1 MANKSN
7 VKISDLSE
15 ELLAPY
21 KNAKAKAKADNVY
34 KDWNFASNG
43 LSQDAISKSTMAAA
57 AAGAVNG
64 LTGAYRKPSN
74 SIANSASSPNPNPSV
89 YPTGEQVQSAMREYA
104 VLRNQ
109 PKYDFTPSEYQL
121 KYGETIENL
130 LKQLNDRNNAGF
142 SYDPSSDP
150 TLREYF
156 KQYDLQADAA
166 IDKSIGTYAPAGGG
180 MSSTALALA
189 NEAAAAYEAKKN
201 ALVPE
206 FYNAAYNKY
215 LNQNATLADL
225 ANSYLAL
232 ENNNYNIWANNE
244 ERRQAAASQKYEQDY
259 QKWLQDLDS
268 IGYTVNEAGQAVKGD
283 SEKEDLNSLDIKEKW
298 QTSFDNWLD
307 YYREAG
313 YDEES
318 IELATQMANAEI
330 QNRYGISLFG
340 TDGKDDSKQNPLS
353 DFYNNLEHLT
363 GLDINQPSSN
373 SPQDDRNTSQLESD
387 AVIDEMLDSIYSG
400 TNIEDFKKNLSD
412 DENTRL
418 GYLNSLVSVA
428 QEDGRSD
435 VFSSFLRDQYSL
447 SNVVTGGLGYV
458 FPTLEAGYDGIGTIF
473 NLGMLNA
480 KYTKTDFKNYFK
492 ISGYSDSKAEEMA
505 SNVSKRYQEIDKNRS
520 QYGTQYTADAIALA
534 IKEELEKNPI

>member
-1 MANKSN
+1 MANNKLSKKAMTGLARGVSSN
-7 VKISDLSE
+7 EALDKV
-15 ELLAPY
+15 
-21 KNAKAKAKADNVY
+21 
-34 KDWNFASNG
+34 
-43 LSQDAISKSTMAAA
+43 AA
-57 AAGAVNG
+57 AAGAAKGVSSFG
-64 LTGAYRKPSN
+64 PTADQLAEAMREYAAAHRQPSN
-74 SIANSASSPNPNPSV
+74 TTSNTTSNTNNVISPNPNPSV
-89 YPTGEQVQSAMREYA
+89 YPTSEQVQSAMREYA
-104 VLRNQ
+104 VLKNQ

-142 SYDPSSDP
+142 SYDPSADP
-150 TLREYF
+150 TLQEYF

-166 IDKSIGTYAPAGGG
+166 IDKTIGTYAPAGGG

-206 FYNAAYNKY
+206 FYNAAYNQY

-244 ERRQAAASQKYEQDY
+244 EQRQAAALQQYEQDY
-259 QKWLQDLDS
+259 LKWLQDLDS
-268 IGYTVNEAGQAVKGD
+268 IGYTVNELGQAVEKTDQSAPLDD
-283 SEKEDLNSLDIKEKW
+283 SLLNVVI
-298 QTSFDNWLD
+298 N
-307 YYREAG
+307 AG
-313 YDEES
+313 A
-318 IELATQMANAEI
+318 IGAQAGALAAEG
-330 QNRYGISLFG
+330 QSN
-340 TDGKDDSKQNPLS
+340 SKQNPFSKLY
-353 DFYNNLEHLT
+353 DNLEQLT
-363 GLDINQPSSN
+363 GLDIEKNFLNSNQGSQTGTGNIS
-373 SPQDDRNTSQLESD
+373 DLQLESD

-400 TNIEDFKKNLSD
+400 TNVEDFKKTLSD

-447 SNVVTGGLGYV
+447 SNVGTGGLGYV
-458 FPTLEAGYDGIGTIF
+458 FPTLEAGYDGIGTLF

-480 KYTKTDFKNYFK
+480 KYTKNDFKNYFI
-492 ISGYSDSKAEEMA
+492 ISGYSESKADEMA
-505 SNVSKRYQEIDKNRS
+505 GNVSKRYQEIDKNRS

-534 IKEELEKNPI
+534 IKEELEKNPV

>member
-1 MANKSN
+1 MADKSK
-7 VKISDLSE
+7 VKISELSE
-15 ELLAPY
+15 ELFAPY
-21 KNAKAKAKADNVY
+21 KNAKTKAKTDNVY
-34 KDWNFASNG
+34 NNWDFATNG
-43 LSQDAISKSTMAAA
+43 LALDAISNNILSAA
-57 AAGAVNG
+57 AAGASQG
-64 LTGAYRKPSN
+64 LSVLNRTPSN
-74 SIANSASSPNPNPSV
+74 SVFNTGGSSVTSPNPNPSV
-89 YPTGEQVQSAMREYA
+89 YPTSEQVQSAMREYA
-104 VLRNQ
+104 VLKNQ

-142 SYDPSSDP
+142 SYDPSADP
-150 TLREYF
+150 TLQEYF

-232 ENNNYNIWANNE
+232 ENNNYNIWANKE
-244 ERRQAAASQKYEQDY
+244 EQRQAAAAQKYEQDY
-259 QKWLQDLDS
+259 QKWLQDLAS
-268 IGYTVNEAGQAVKGD
+268 IGYTVNKAGQAVK
-283 SEKEDLNSLDIKEKW
+283 KEDLNSLDIQEKW

-307 YYREAG
+307 YYRDEG
-313 YDEES
+313 YNEES
-318 IELATQMANAEI
+318 IELAAQMAQAEI
-330 QNRYGISLFG
+330 QNRYGVTL
-340 TDGKDDSKQNPLS
+340 
-353 DFYNNLEHLT
+353 YNNDLPNAVVNAGFLAAQT
-363 GLDINQPSSN
+363 GALAANGQNISGGQ
-373 SPQDDRNTSQLESD
+373 NTSQLESD

-400 TNIEDFKKNLSD
+400 TNTEDFQKTLSD

-428 QEDGRSD
+428 QEDGKSD

-447 SNVVTGGLGYV
+447 SNVGTGGLGYA
-458 FPTLEAGYDGIGTIF
+458 FPALEAGYDGIGAIF

-480 KYTKTDFKNYFK
+480 KYTKKDFKNYFI
-492 ISGYSDSKAEEMA
+492 ISGYSESKADEMA
-505 SNVSKRYQEIDKNRS
+505 GNVSKRYQEIDKNRS

-534 IKEELEKNPI
+534 IKEELEKNPV

>member
-1 MANKSN
+1 MANNKLSKKAMTGLARGVSSN
-7 VKISDLSE
+7 EALDK
-15 ELLAPY
+15 
-21 KNAKAKAKADNVY
+21 
-34 KDWNFASNG
+34 
-43 LSQDAISKSTMAAA
+43 AAA
-57 AAGAVNG
+57 AAGAAKGVLSFG
-64 LTGAYRKPSN
+64 PTADQLAEAMREYAAAHRQPSN
-74 SIANSASSPNPNPSV
+74 TTSNTNTVTSPNPNPSV
-89 YPTGEQVQSAMREYA
+89 YPTSEQVQSAMREYA
-104 VLRNQ
+104 VLKNQ

-142 SYDPSSDP
+142 SYDPSADP
-150 TLREYF
+150 TLQEYF

-206 FYNAAYNKY
+206 FYNAAYNQY

-244 ERRQAAASQKYEQDY
+244 EQRQAAALQQYEQDY
-259 QKWLQDLDS
+259 LKWLQDLDS
-268 IGYTVNEAGQAVKGD
+268 IGYTVNELGQAVEKTDQSAPLDD
-283 SEKEDLNSLDIKEKW
+283 SLLNVVI
-298 QTSFDNWLD
+298 N
-307 YYREAG
+307 AG
-313 YDEES
+313 A
-318 IELATQMANAEI
+318 IGAQAGALAAEG
-330 QNRYGISLFG
+330 QSN
-340 TDGKDDSKQNPLS
+340 SKQNPFSKLY
-353 DFYNNLEHLT
+353 DNLEQLT
-363 GLDINQPSSN
+363 GLDIEKNFLNSNQGSQTGTGNIS
-373 SPQDDRNTSQLESD
+373 DLQLESD

-400 TNIEDFKKNLSD
+400 TNIEDFQKTLSD

-435 VFSSFLRDQYSL
+435 VFSSFVRDQYSL
-447 SNVVTGGLGYV
+447 SNVGTGGLGYV
-458 FPTLEAGYDGIGTIF
+458 FPTLEAGYDGIGTLF

-480 KYTKTDFKNYFK
+480 KYTKNDFKNYFI
-492 ISGYSDSKAEEMA
+492 ISGYSESKADEMA
-505 SNVSKRYQEIDKNRS
+505 GNVSKRYQEIDKNRS
-520 QYGTQYTADAIALA
+520 QYGTEYTADAIALA
-534 IKEELEKNPI
+534 IKEELEKNPV

>member
-1 MANKSN
+1 MANKHGGTSG
-7 VKISDLSE
+7 KFGMSE
-15 ELLAPY
+15 DE
-21 KNAKAKAKADNVY
+21 KR
-34 KDWNFASNG
+34 
-43 LSQDAISKSTMAAA
+43 KSTMAAA

-74 SIANSASSPNPNPSV
+74 SNANSASSPNPNPSV
-89 YPTGEQVQSAMREYA
+89 YPTSEQVQSAMREYA

-109 PKYDFTPSEYQL
+109 PKYDFMPSEYQL

-244 ERRQAAASQKYEQDY
+244 ERRQAAAAQKYEQDY
-259 QKWLQDLDS
+259 QKWLQDLAS

-330 QNRYGISLFG
+330 QNRYGTSLFG
-340 TDGKDDSKQNPLS
+340 TDEKDDSKQNPLS

-400 TNIEDFKKNLSD
+400 TNIEDFKKTLSD

-447 SNVVTGGLGYV
+447 SNVGTGGLGYV

>member
-1 MANKSN
+1 MANNKLSKKATVGLARGVLSN
-7 VKISDLSE
+7 EALDK
-15 ELLAPY
+15 
-21 KNAKAKAKADNVY
+21 
-34 KDWNFASNG
+34 
-43 LSQDAISKSTMAAA
+43 AAA
-57 AAGAVNG
+57 AAGAAKGVSSFG
-64 LTGAYRKPSN
+64 PTADQLAEAMREYAAAHRQPSN
-74 SIANSASSPNPNPSV
+74 TTSNTNTVTSPNPNPSV
-89 YPTGEQVQSAMREYA
+89 YPTSEQVQSAMREYA
-104 VLRNQ
+104 VLKNQ

-142 SYDPSSDP
+142 SYDPSADP
-150 TLREYF
+150 TLQEYF

-206 FYNAAYNKY
+206 FYNAAYNQY

-244 ERRQAAASQKYEQDY
+244 EQRQAAALQQYEQDY
-259 QKWLQDLDS
+259 LKWLQDLDS
-268 IGYTVNEAGQAVKGD
+268 IGYTVNELGQAVEKTDQSAPLDD
-283 SEKEDLNSLDIKEKW
+283 SLLNAVI
-298 QTSFDNWLD
+298 N
-307 YYREAG
+307 AG
-313 YDEES
+313 A
-318 IELATQMANAEI
+318 IGAQAGALAAEG
-330 QNRYGISLFG
+330 QSN
-340 TDGKDDSKQNPLS
+340 SKQNPFSKLY
-353 DFYNNLEHLT
+353 DNLEQLT
-363 GLDINQPSSN
+363 GLDIEKNFLNSNQGSQTGTGNIS
-373 SPQDDRNTSQLESD
+373 DLQLESD

-400 TNIEDFKKNLSD
+400 TNIEDFQKTLSD

-447 SNVVTGGLGYV
+447 SNVGTGGLGYV
-458 FPTLEAGYDGIGTIF
+458 FPTLEAGYDGIGTLF

-480 KYTKTDFKNYFK
+480 KYTKNDFKNYFI
-492 ISGYSDSKAEEMA
+492 ISGYSESKADEMA
-505 SNVSKRYQEIDKNRS
+505 GNVSKRYQEIDKNRS

-534 IKEELEKNPI
+534 IKEELEKNPV

>member
-1 MANKSN
+1 MADKRK
-7 VKISDLSE
+7 VKISELSE
-15 ELLAPY
+15 ELFAPY
-21 KNAKAKAKADNVY
+21 KNAKTKAKTDNVY
-34 KDWNFASNG
+34 NNWDFATNG
-43 LSQDAISKSTMAAA
+43 LALDAISNNILSAA
-57 AAGAVNG
+57 AAGASQG
-64 LTGAYRKPSN
+64 LSVLNRTPSN
-74 SIANSASSPNPNPSV
+74 SVSNTGGSSVTSPNPNPSI
-89 YPTGEQVQSAMREYA
+89 YPTSEQVQSAMREYA
-104 VLRNQ
+104 VLKNQ

-142 SYDPSSDP
+142 SYDPSADQ
-150 TLREYF
+150 TLQEYF

-166 IDKSIGTYAPAGGG
+166 IDKTIGTYAPAGGG

-206 FYNAAYNKY
+206 FYNAAYNQY

-244 ERRQAAASQKYEQDY
+244 EQRQAAALQQYEQDY
-259 QKWLQDLDS
+259 LKWLQDLDS
-268 IGYTVNEAGQAVKGD
+268 IGYTVNELGQAVEKTDQSAFPLVDD
-283 SEKEDLNSLDIKEKW
+283 SLLNAIV
-298 QTSFDNWLD
+298 N
-307 YYREAG
+307 AG
-313 YDEES
+313 ALGAQAGA
-318 IELATQMANAEI
+318 LAAEG
-330 QNRYGISLFG
+330 QSN
-340 TDGKDDSKQNPLS
+340 SKQNPFSKLY
-353 DFYNNLEHLT
+353 DNLEQLT
-363 GLDINQPSSN
+363 GLDIEKNFLNSNQGSQTGTGNIS
-373 SPQDDRNTSQLESD
+373 DLQLESD

-400 TNIEDFKKNLSD
+400 TNVEDFKKTLSD

-447 SNVVTGGLGYV
+447 SNVGTGGLGYV
-458 FPTLEAGYDGIGTIF
+458 FPTLEAGYDGIGTLF

-480 KYTKTDFKNYFK
+480 KYTKNDFKNYFI
-492 ISGYSDSKAEEMA
+492 ISGYSESKADEMA
-505 SNVSKRYQEIDKNRS
+505 GNVSKRYQEIDKNRS

-534 IKEELEKNPI
+534 IKEELEKNPV

>member
-1 MANKSN
+1 MANNKLSKKAMTGLARGVSSN
-7 VKISDLSE
+7 EALDK
-15 ELLAPY
+15 
-21 KNAKAKAKADNVY
+21 
-34 KDWNFASNG
+34 
-43 LSQDAISKSTMAAA
+43 AAA
-57 AAGAVNG
+57 AAGAAKGVLSFG
-64 LTGAYRKPSN
+64 PTADQLAEAMREYAAAHRQPSN
-74 SIANSASSPNPNPSV
+74 TTSNTNTVTSPNPNPSV
-89 YPTGEQVQSAMREYA
+89 YPTSEQVQSAMREYA
-104 VLRNQ
+104 VLKNQ

-142 SYDPSSDP
+142 SYDPSADP
-150 TLREYF
+150 TLQEYF

-166 IDKSIGTYAPAGGG
+166 IDKTIGTYAPAGGG

-206 FYNAAYNKY
+206 FYNAAYNQY

-244 ERRQAAASQKYEQDY
+244 EQRQAAALQQYEQDY
-259 QKWLQDLDS
+259 LKWLQDLDS
-268 IGYTVNEAGQAVKGD
+268 IGYTVNELGQAVEKTDQSAPLDD
-283 SEKEDLNSLDIKEKW
+283 SLLNAVI
-298 QTSFDNWLD
+298 N
-307 YYREAG
+307 AG
-313 YDEES
+313 A
-318 IELATQMANAEI
+318 IGAQAGALAAEG
-330 QNRYGISLFG
+330 QSN
-340 TDGKDDSKQNPLS
+340 SKQNPFSKLY
-353 DFYNNLEHLT
+353 DNLEQLT
-363 GLDINQPSSN
+363 GLDIEKNFLNSNQGSQTGTGNIS
-373 SPQDDRNTSQLESD
+373 DLQLESD

-400 TNIEDFKKNLSD
+400 TNIEDFQKTLSD

-447 SNVVTGGLGYV
+447 SNVGTGGLGYV
-458 FPTLEAGYDGIGTIF
+458 FPTLEAGYDGIGTLF

-480 KYTKTDFKNYFK
+480 KYTKNDFKNYFI
-492 ISGYSDSKAEEMA
+492 ISGYSESKADEMA
-505 SNVSKRYQEIDKNRS
+505 GNVSKRYQEIDKNRS

-534 IKEELEKNPI
+534 IKEELEKNPV

>member
-21 KNAKAKAKADNVY
+21 KNAKAKAKTDNVY

-43 LSQDAISKSTMAAA
+43 LSQDAISKSAMAGA

-74 SIANSASSPNPNPSV
+74 SNANSASSPNPNPSV
-89 YPTGEQVQSAMREYA
+89 YPTSEQVQSAMREYA

-109 PKYDFTPSEYQL
+109 PKYDFMPSEYQL

-244 ERRQAAASQKYEQDY
+244 EQRQAAAAQKYEQDY
-259 QKWLQDLDS
+259 QKWLQDLAS

-330 QNRYGISLFG
+330 QNRYGTSLFG
-340 TDGKDDSKQNPLS
+340 TDEKDDSKQNPLS

>member
-1 MANKSN
+1 MANNKLSKKAMTGLARGVSSN
-7 VKISDLSE
+7 EALDK
-15 ELLAPY
+15 
-21 KNAKAKAKADNVY
+21 
-34 KDWNFASNG
+34 
-43 LSQDAISKSTMAAA
+43 AAA
-57 AAGAVNG
+57 AAGAAKGVLSFG
-64 LTGAYRKPSN
+64 PTADQLAEAMREYAAAHRQPSN
-74 SIANSASSPNPNPSV
+74 TTSNTNTVTSPNPNPSV
-89 YPTGEQVQSAMREYA
+89 YPTSEQVQSAMREYA
-104 VLRNQ
+104 VLKNQ

-142 SYDPSSDP
+142 SYDPSADQ
-150 TLREYF
+150 TLQEYF

-166 IDKSIGTYAPAGGG
+166 IDKTIGTYAPAGGG

-206 FYNAAYNKY
+206 FYNAAYNQY

-244 ERRQAAASQKYEQDY
+244 EQRQAAALQQYEQDY
-259 QKWLQDLDS
+259 LKWLQDLDS
-268 IGYTVNEAGQAVKGD
+268 IGYTVNELGQAVEKTDQSAPLDD
-283 SEKEDLNSLDIKEKW
+283 SLLNVVI
-298 QTSFDNWLD
+298 N
-307 YYREAG
+307 AG
-313 YDEES
+313 A
-318 IELATQMANAEI
+318 IGAQAGALAAEG
-330 QNRYGISLFG
+330 QSN
-340 TDGKDDSKQNPLS
+340 SKQNPFSKLY
-353 DFYNNLEHLT
+353 DNLEQLT
-363 GLDINQPSSN
+363 GLDIEKNFLNSNQGSQTGTGNIS
-373 SPQDDRNTSQLESD
+373 DLQLESD

-400 TNIEDFKKNLSD
+400 TNIEDFQKTLSD

-447 SNVVTGGLGYV
+447 SNVGTGGLGYV
-458 FPTLEAGYDGIGTIF
+458 FPTLEAGYDGIGTLF

-480 KYTKTDFKNYFK
+480 KYTKNDFKNYFI
-492 ISGYSDSKAEEMA
+492 ISGYSESKADEMA
-505 SNVSKRYQEIDKNRS
+505 GNVSKRYQEIDKNRS

-534 IKEELEKNPI
+534 IKEELEKNPV

>member
-1 MANKSN
+1 MANKHGGTSG
-7 VKISDLSE
+7 KFGMSE
-15 ELLAPY
+15 DE
-21 KNAKAKAKADNVY
+21 KR
-34 KDWNFASNG
+34 
-43 LSQDAISKSTMAAA
+43 KSTMAAA

-74 SIANSASSPNPNPSV
+74 SNANSASSPNPNPSV
-89 YPTGEQVQSAMREYA
+89 YPTSEQVQSAMREYA

-109 PKYDFTPSEYQL
+109 PKYDFMPSEYQL

-244 ERRQAAASQKYEQDY
+244 ERRQAAAAQKYEQDY

-268 IGYTVNEAGQAVKGD
+268 IGYTVNEAGQAV
-283 SEKEDLNSLDIKEKW
+283 EKNTSMAQEGNLSNMLVGALGSLGGVVPADMRNIVDK
-298 QTSFDNWLD
+298 
-307 YYREAG
+307 
-313 YDEES
+313 
-318 IELATQMANAEI
+318 
-330 QNRYGISLFG
+330 
-340 TDGKDDSKQNPLS
+340 
-353 DFYNNLEHLT
+353 
-363 GLDINQPSSN
+363 
-373 SPQDDRNTSQLESD
+373 NTSQLESD

-400 TNIEDFKKNLSD
+400 TNVWDFQKTLSD

-418 GYLNSLVSVA
+418 GYLDSLVSIAKKYDV
-428 QEDGRSD
+428 SD
-435 VFSSFLRDQYSL
+435 VFSEYVDEQFRNVGTGVGKFLPPVEIVWDLVGSGLSL
-447 SNVVTGGLGYV
+447 S
-458 FPTLEAGYDGIGTIF
+458 
-473 NLGMLNA
+473 MLNA

-505 SNVSKRYQEIDKNRS
+505 SNVSKRYQAIDKNRS

>member
-1 MANKSN
+1 MANKHGGTSG
-7 VKISDLSE
+7 KFGMSE
-15 ELLAPY
+15 DE
-21 KNAKAKAKADNVY
+21 KR
-34 KDWNFASNG
+34 
-43 LSQDAISKSTMAAA
+43 KSTMAAA

-74 SIANSASSPNPNPSV
+74 SNANSASSPNPNPSV
-89 YPTGEQVQSAMREYA
+89 YPTSEQVQSAMREYA

-109 PKYDFTPSEYQL
+109 PKYDFMPSEYQL

-244 ERRQAAASQKYEQDY
+244 EQRQAAAAQKYEQDY
-259 QKWLQDLDS
+259 QKWLQDLAS

-330 QNRYGISLFG
+330 QNRYGTSLFG
-340 TDGKDDSKQNPLS
+340 TDEKDDSKQNPLS

>member
-1 MANKSN
+1 MANNKLSKKAMTGLARGVSSN
-7 VKISDLSE
+7 EALDK
-15 ELLAPY
+15 
-21 KNAKAKAKADNVY
+21 
-34 KDWNFASNG
+34 
-43 LSQDAISKSTMAAA
+43 AAA
-57 AAGAVNG
+57 AAGAAKGVLSFG
-64 LTGAYRKPSN
+64 PTADQLAEAMREYAAAHRQPSN
-74 SIANSASSPNPNPSV
+74 TTSNTNTVTSPNPNPSV
-89 YPTGEQVQSAMREYA
+89 YPTSEQVQSAMREYA
-104 VLRNQ
+104 VLKNQ

-142 SYDPSSDP
+142 SYDPSADQ
-150 TLREYF
+150 TLQEYF

-166 IDKSIGTYAPAGGG
+166 IDKTIGTYAPAGGG

-206 FYNAAYNKY
+206 FYNAAYNQY

-244 ERRQAAASQKYEQDY
+244 EQRQAAALQQYEQDY
-259 QKWLQDLDS
+259 LKWLQDLDS
-268 IGYTVNEAGQAVKGD
+268 IGYTVNELGQAVEKTDQSAPLDD
-283 SEKEDLNSLDIKEKW
+283 SLLNVVI
-298 QTSFDNWLD
+298 N
-307 YYREAG
+307 AG
-313 YDEES
+313 A
-318 IELATQMANAEI
+318 IGAQAGALAAEG
-330 QNRYGISLFG
+330 QSN
-340 TDGKDDSKQNPLS
+340 SKQNPFSKLY
-353 DFYNNLEHLT
+353 DNLEQLT
-363 GLDINQPSSN
+363 GLDIEKNFLNSNQGSQTGTGNIS
-373 SPQDDRNTSQLESD
+373 DLQLESD

-400 TNIEDFKKNLSD
+400 TNVEDFKKTLSD

-447 SNVVTGGLGYV
+447 SNVGTGGLGYV
-458 FPTLEAGYDGIGTIF
+458 FPTLEAGYDGIGTLF

-480 KYTKTDFKNYFK
+480 KYTKNDFKNYFI
-492 ISGYSDSKAEEMA
+492 ISGYSDSKADEMA
-505 SNVSKRYQEIDKNRS
+505 GNVSKRYQEIDKNRS

-534 IKEELEKNPI
+534 IKEELEKNPV